1 MDTIT
6 MPRPT
11 KEAPSLEKALHALE
25 RMTLAGETVTR
36 EAIVKEAGVGEGTAQ
51 KAMALHRVKSGELAP
66 EDIVLSASAQKKY
79 DAKVRLFRKAL
90 DYEVE
95 TKARELHRQWREEH
109 SLPVYFDKLKEV
121 EDLLNSPRWAVMPTA
136 HFKLILACL
145 HPDNAREG
153 TRNASRKPS
162 PSSTAT
168 SSSWSTCRWTRKRKT
183 AASASKPGACHCR
196 VPSRKC
202 SPASVRRGPDDHWNR
217 SRQRQRSLR
226 RSG

>member
-1 MDTIT
+1 MDIIT

-11 KEAPSLEKALHALE
+11 KEAPSLDKALHALE

-51 KAMALHRVKSGELAP
+51 KAMALHRAKSGEPAP

-109 SLPVYFDKLKEV
+109 SLPLYFDKLKEV

-153 TRNASRKPS
+153 HEKRFEEAFAVFNGYKLKLVDLSLDKEEKDR
-162 PSSTAT
+162 
-168 SSSWSTCRWTRKRKT
+168 RKRVEARGVPLPRTVEEMLARKRQ
-183 AASASKPGACHCR
+183 KGAR
-196 VPSRKC
+196 
-202 SPASVRRGPDDHWNR
+202 
-217 SRQRQRSLR
+217 
-226 RSG
+226 